1 MTYTSHVKEVN
12 SKFDKSCRRA
22 VEAGAHVWRNG
33 ILQTLTGNRHGRTY
47 FVPGTHKEYTASAPG
62 EAPASV
68 TGDLRTSYDIKVIS
82 DTEAHVGTPLK
93 KAVYLEYGTEVDGVQ
108 RMAPRPH
115 FWISAEKNEAAIK
128 KAIEDELKGI

>member
-12 SKFDKSCRRA
+12 SKFDNSCRRA
-22 VEAGAHVWRNG
+22 VEAGAHAWRNG
-33 ILQTLTGNRHGRTY
+33 ILQTLTGNRHGRVY

-62 EAPASV
+62 EAPASA

-93 KAVYLEYGTEVDGVQ
+93 KAVALEYGTEVDGKQ

-115 FWISAEKNEAAIK
+115 FWISYTNNEKAIR
-128 KAIEDELKGI
+128 KAIEDELKGV